1 MNKIFKKSITL
12 FFTMCFV
19 LSNNSSFSQELTK
32 EDNALLFNDIGQKQ
46 IVALGDA
53 THTDYTASKFR
64 VDLIKELVEK
74 YNFSIIGIESNLF
87 EVYKAFEAFKNNGNI
102 TEMNRSLYYVVR
114 SNELDKLFFF
124 LKEQNEKG
132 NNVKVYGF
140 DPNLSGD
147 DSYKIFTEG
156 IQQNLNNTEMKCKD
170 ISFEDFS
177 KHLKRLLP
185 TNLKALLRT
194 KKDYRIVH
202 DYLTCY
208 LDNVSA
214 TNDNEYFNNYLLN
227 IKTSLGKK
235 LEGKKSN
242 INKSHI
248 LRDSLM
254 FENIVYLRNKYPNE
268 KMILFGSSTHFQR
281 NVKATNS
288 KFAQNSGWINLGER
302 LSKEFHEDYFF
313 IAYTGISGNTR
324 GFYGKKQKL
333 KKLIPNSIEKMV
345 DEKYD
350 SNIEIMYLSKNRDK
364 SMFDN
369 AVYSR
374 FKGNTFY
381 EINLSST
388 VDGLFFIRNN
398 NTD

>member
-32 EDNALLFNDIGQKQ
+32 EDNALLFKDIGQKQ

-74 YNFSIIGIESNLF
+74 HNFSIIGIESNLF
-87 EVYKAFEAFKNNGNI
+87 EVYKAFEDFKKTGNI
-102 TEMNRSLYYVVR
+102 SEMNSSLYPVVR
-114 SNELDKLFFF
+114 NNELDKLFYY

-132 NNVKVYGF
+132 NHIKVYGF
-140 DPNLSGD
+140 DPNFSGENR
-147 DSYKIFTEG
+147 YETFMEG
-156 IQQNLNNTEMKCKD
+156 IQQNLDNTEMECKD

-177 KHLKRLLP
+177 KHFKKLIP

-214 TNDNEYFNNYLLN
+214 TDENEYFNKTLFN
-227 IKTSLGKK
+227 IKTSLGNK
-235 LEGKKSN
+235 LEKKNSKGKTN
-242 INKSHI
+242 GNK
-248 LRDSLM
+248 RDSVM
-254 FENIVYLRNKYPNE
+254 FDNIIYLKNKYPNE
-268 KMILFGSSTHFQR
+268 KMILFGSSTHFI
-281 NVKATNS
+281 KSPKTINS
-288 KFAQNSGWINLGER
+288 KFMQNDRVTLGER
-302 LSKEFHEDYFF
+302 LSNKFNNDYFF

-333 KKLIPNSIEKMV
+333 KKLIPNSIEKTV
-345 DEKYD
+345 DEEYD
-350 SNIEIMYLSKNRDK
+350 SNTEIMYLSVNRDK
-364 SMFDN
+364 SILDE

-374 FKGNTFY
+374 IMGNTFL
-381 EINLSST
+381 EMDISNN
-388 VDGLFFIRNN
+388 VDGLFFIRNSN
-398 NTD
+398 ME

>member
-1 MNKIFKKSITL
+1 MNKILNKSITF

-19 LSNNSSFSQELTK
+19 LNTTSSFSQELTK
-32 EDNALLFNDIGQKQ
+32 ADNDLLLSDISQKQ

-53 THTDYTASKFR
+53 THTDYTATKFR

-74 YNFSIIGIESNLF
+74 HHFTIIGIESNLF
-87 EVYKAFEAFKNNGNI
+87 EVYQAFEAFKNNGNI
-102 TEMNRSLYYVVR
+102 AEMNRSLYYVVR

-140 DPNLSGD
+140 DPNPSGD

-248 LRDSLM
+248 LRDSIM

-268 KMILFGSSTHFQR
+268 KMILFGSSTHFKR

-302 LSKEFHEDYFF
+302 LSKEFQDDYFF
-313 IAYTGISGNTR
+313 IAYTGVSGNTR

-333 KKLIPNSIEKMV
+333 KNLIPNSIESMV

-350 SNIEIMYLSKNRDK
+350 ASIDIMYLSKNRDK
-364 SMFDN
+364 AILDE

-374 FKGNTFY
+374 LMGNTFY
-381 EINLSST
+381 EIDLTKT

>member
-1 MNKIFKKSITL
+1 
-12 FFTMCFV
+12 MCFA
-19 LSNNSSFSQELTK
+19 LSIHSSFSQELTK
-32 EDNALLFNDIGQKQ
+32 EDNDLLFSDIGQKQ

-74 YNFSIIGIESNLF
+74 HNFSIIGIESNLF
-87 EVYKAFEAFKNNGNI
+87 EVYKAFEDFKKTGNI
-102 TEMNRSLYYVVR
+102 SEMNSSLYTVVKN
-114 SNELDKLFFF
+114 NELDKLFFF

-132 NNVKVYGF
+132 NNIKVYGF
-140 DPNLSGD
+140 DPNFSGD
-147 DSYKIFTEG
+147 NTHETFTKA
-156 IQQNLNNTEMKCKD
+156 IQDNLTHVEMECNN
-170 ISFEDFS
+170 ISVEDFS
-177 KHLKRLLP
+177 KHFKKLMP

-194 KKDYRIVH
+194 KKDYKIVH

-208 LDNVSA
+208 LDNVSTTDENA
-214 TNDNEYFNNYLLN
+214 YFNSYVFN

-235 LEGKKSN
+235 IEGKKSK

-254 FENIVYLRNKYPNE
+254 FENIDYLRNKYPNE
-268 KMILFGSSTHFQR
+268 KMILFGSSTHFKR

-288 KFAQNSGWINLGER
+288 KFAQSSGWINLGER
-302 LSKEFHEDYFF
+302 LSKEFQNDYFF
-313 IAYTGISGNTR
+313 IAYTGVSGNTR

-333 KKLIPNSIEKMV
+333 KKLIPYSIEKMV

-350 SNIEIMYLSKNRDK
+350 ANIEIMYLSKNRDK
-364 SMFDN
+364 TILDE

-374 FKGNTFY
+374 FMGNTFY
-381 EINLSST
+381 EIDLNST
-388 VDGLFFIRNN
+388 VDGLFFIRNSN
-398 NTD
+398 LE

>member
-19 LSNNSSFSQELTK
+19 LNTNFSFSQELTK
-32 EDNALLFNDIGQKQ
+32 DDNDLLFSDIGQKQ

-74 YNFSIIGIESNLF
+74 HNFSIIGIESNLF
-87 EVYKAFEAFKNNGNI
+87 EVYKAFEDFKKTGNI
-102 TEMNRSLYYVVR
+102 SEMNSSLYPVVR
-114 SNELDKLFFF
+114 NNELDKLFYY

-132 NNVKVYGF
+132 NHIKVYGF
-140 DPNLSGD
+140 DPNFSGD
-147 DSYKIFTEG
+147 NTYETFTQA
-156 IQQNLNNTEMKCKD
+156 IQANLNNTEIECKD
-170 ISFEDFS
+170 ISIEDFS
-177 KHLKRLLP
+177 KHLKKLTP

-194 KKDYRIVH
+194 KKDYKIVH
-202 DYLTCY
+202 DYLTWY
-208 LDNVSA
+208 LDNVSI
-214 TNDNEYFNNYLLN
+214 TDENEYFNNYLFN

-235 LEGKKSN
+235 LEGKKFQVE
-242 INKSHI
+242 KSDI

-254 FENIVYLRNKYPNE
+254 FENIVYLKSKYPNE

-281 NVKATNS
+281 NVKATKS

-302 LSKEFHEDYFF
+302 LSKQFRDDYFF

-333 KKLIPNSIEKMV
+333 KKLIPNSIEKTV

-364 SMFDN
+364 EILDQ

-381 EINLSST
+381 EIDLNST

-398 NTD
+398 NME

>member
-1 MNKIFKKSITL
+1 MNKILKIITL

-19 LSNNSSFSQELTK
+19 LSTNPSFSQELTK
-32 EDNALLFNDIGQKQ
+32 EDNYLLFSDIGQKQ

-53 THTDYTASKFR
+53 THTDYTATKFR

-177 KHLKRLLP
+177 KHFKRLLP

-235 LEGKKSN
+235 LECKKSN

-398 NTD
+398 NID